1 MGVNE
6 SYELINDDLKNI
18 FSSFIVDKNKNNNDY
33 LDLLNL
39 PKE

>member
-1 MGVNE
+1 MNE

-39 PKE
+39 PKEL

>member
-1 MGVNE
+1 MNE

-39 PKE
+39 QKE